1 MINNTWR
8 RFSLRLFIDVLID
21 SVLKKDDKYYPRV
34 FLKECRYI
42 IKEKK
47 KHRHIKEELKISLD
61 ESDKE
66 SDKKIWQKNRLKLN
80 IAIMSFLR

>member
-1 MINNTWR
+1 M
-8 RFSLRLFIDVLID
+8 FIDVLID

-61 ESDKE
+61 EYDKE
-66 SDKKIWQKNRLKLN
+66 SDKKTWQKNRLKLN

>member
-1 MINNTWR
+1 M
-8 RFSLRLFIDVLID
+8 
-21 SVLKKDDKYYPRV
+21 

-61 ESDKE
+61 EYDKE